1 LVALAEV
8 TWLASAEVARRVWAE
23 ITMAMEDVVS
33 AALMTTAAVR
43 ITRHTTGPTTAPTE
57 WVIRFG
63 SCRRA
68 AFEISRGSPGELA
81 NRGTL
86 ALRGEPPPHLT
97 RHHSRNR
104 GPTNVRWSCT
114 RRRGPPLTLDA
125 SSARRARHKSLPI
138 ASDNVFIDGCMNQA
152 RVSTRRCAFP
162 GDRDSKTA
170 RKQGFDKKNQERSA
184 YRPQS
189 EDRHRGADISASRHR
204 VQAVRHSE
212 ATNQWR
218 QPRWRC
224 VSSCDVLDLLGYV
237 LVAVF

>member
-1 LVALAEV
+1 
-8 TWLASAEVARRVWAE
+8 
-23 ITMAMEDVVS
+23 M
-33 AALMTTAAVR
+33 
-43 ITRHTTGPTTAPTE
+43 
-57 WVIRFG
+57 IRFG

-68 AFEISRGSPGELA
+68 AFEILRAHVESWRTAERWLFEVSHLLISHAIIPADVQQPGTDECPMVLHQA
-81 NRGTL
+81 Q
-86 ALRGEPPPHLT
+86 
-97 RHHSRNR
+97 
-104 GPTNVRWSCT
+104 GPAPYSGRKF
-114 RRRGPPLTLDA
+114 G
-125 SSARRARHKSLPI
+125 ARAKHKSLPI
-138 ASDNVFIDGCMNQA
+138 ARDNVFIDGCMNQA
-152 RVSTRRCAFP
+152 RVSTPRCAFP

>member
-1 LVALAEV
+1 MGAVAASAQVPWVALAGDMLVALAEV

-97 RHHSRNR
+97 RHHSR
-104 GPTNVRWSCT
+104 
-114 RRRGPPLTLDA
+114 RRSTTGDRRMSDGLAPGAGARPLLWTQV
-125 SSARRARHKSLPI
+125 RRA
-138 ASDNVFIDGCMNQA
+138 CE
-152 RVSTRRCAFP
+152 TYE
-162 GDRDSKTA
+162 T
-170 RKQGFDKKNQERSA
+170 
-184 YRPQS
+184 
-189 EDRHRGADISASRHR
+189 
-204 VQAVRHSE
+204 
-212 ATNQWR
+212 
-218 QPRWRC
+218 
-224 VSSCDVLDLLGYV
+224 
-237 LVAVF
+237 